1 MAAPIIAAVG
11 RGLASA
17 AQGAVRA
24 GAGLVRGAMSA
35 ARGAAG
41 FVSQTAS
48 KATGSLAQ
56 GAAKAS
62 SYVAGTGSR
71 ATAAAQAARPM
82 GQAAQAAGSTVRQAG
97 QQAAQAA
104 GQAGSRATQQAAANI
119 QQTAQSGQSSIQQMA
134 NQASQTIQ
142 RLVQQLWN
150 IQAPGGGGGGGNGPP
165 AGGNAP
171 PAGNTPGGRQPR
183 NQAQNFL
190 GNQAR
195 LFARQA
201 ASSAVGNSVAQGM
214 QVVRLAMRYGGPL
227 GGINMTRDMAA
238 AGGRAVSWLSKLPG
252 RLKDFGDSL
261 VKAREHLTE
270 YNGSLAAAAAKL
282 EVDRIGRNIRMG
294 AATAKS
300 GSYQTAAQSR
310 LENSMLPMQALMS
323 NLTNAITGAIQNGV
337 AYVVELTPHMIAE
350 ALPFLGGAGVVLA
363 KMKAALDKYM
373 TEEAGKALPL
383 QQFAHD
389 LGMGKFNKRKGPP
402 IGKGP

>member
-1 MAAPIIAAVG
+1 MPAPIFAAVG
-11 RGLASA
+11 RGIASA

-24 GAGLVRGAMSA
+24 GTGLVRGAMSA

-48 KATGSLAQ
+48 KASGSLAQ

-71 ATAAAQAARPM
+71 ATAAANAARPV
-82 GQAAQAAGSTVRQAG
+82 GQAAQAAGQTVRQAG

-104 GQAGSRATQQAAANI
+104 GQAGSQAAQQAAANI
-119 QQTAQSGQSSIQQMA
+119 QQSAQSGQSSIQRMA
-134 NQASQTIQ
+134 NQAAQSIQ
-142 RLVQQLWN
+142 RLAQQLFN
-150 IQAPGGGGGGGNGPP
+150 LQAPGGGGGGNGPP
-165 AGGNAP
+165 AGNNAP
-171 PAGNTPGGRQPR
+171 PAGNSPGGRQPK
-183 NQAQNFL
+183 NQVQSYL

-214 QVVRLAMRYGGPL
+214 QVVRLFMRYGGPM
-227 GGINMTRDMAA
+227 GGINAA
-238 AGGRAVSWLSKLPG
+238 KDAAGAGGRAVSWLARLPG

-261 VKAREHLTE
+261 VKAREHLVE

-282 EVDRIGRNIRMG
+282 EVDRIGRNIRLG
-294 AATAKS
+294 AATAKT
-300 GSYQTAAQSR
+300 GSAQTAAQSR
-310 LENSMLPMQALMS
+310 LENAMLPMQALMA

-337 AYVVELTPHMIAE
+337 AQIIELAPVALA
-350 ALPFLGGAGVVLA
+350 ALPAFGAAGVVLA
-363 KMKAALDKYM
+363 KMKAAIDKYM

-383 QQFAHD
+383 QQFAND
-389 LGMGKFNKRKGPP
+389 LQNGKFMKRRGPP
-402 IGKGP
+402 IGKAP